1 MLPSFWVASR
11 EAMGPHSSAAKAG
24 SLGKG
29 EGGIWRRV
37 IAGQK

>member
-1 MLPSFWVASR
+1 M
-11 EAMGPHSSAAKAG
+11 MHSTAAKAE

-37 IAGQK
+37 IAGQEPACVT